1 MTDGGGHLAT
11 GADDVGG
18 DRDAGSI
25 AVGSTVAV
33 ALASGLSA
41 WVLGLPELV
50 YVVAVPI
57 GLFLGIAGAAGFA
70 VGRLVYALG
79 AGGAAAVA
87 VVHAVGDLVLVAT
100 AYHLWNGGPV
110 PAFGDGAS
118 AVLRGLGRYLLTAAV
133 AVIGAVGVVSLG
145 MLLLGRTPL
154 AASAPVLL
162 LDRSGPVI
170 VGGAVVSTA
179 VRALA
184 DVEPADS
191 PPTRP
196 LTLRHRLAVAGLALG
211 WLAAALTFSLL
222 RQDLAAIPGAW
233 EDLADHVPAAAIP
246 AIRVAVGRPY
256 HLLQGLGAALA
267 MATALLVIHRG
278 RPRGGM
284 GTDDE
289 GTDP

>member
-1 MTDGGGHLAT
+1 MTDVGGHVAN
-11 GADDVGG
+11 GAADVDG

-50 YVVAVPI
+50 YVLAVPI
-57 GLFLGIAGAAGFA
+57 GLFLGTAGAAGFA

-79 AGGAAAVA
+79 AGGAAAVSM
-87 VVHAVGDLVLVAT
+87 VHAVGDLVLVAT
-100 AYHLWNGGPV
+100 AYHVWNGDPV
-110 PAFGDGAS
+110 PAIGAS
-118 AVLRGLGRYLLTAAV
+118 AVRRGLVRYLLTAAV

-145 MLLLGRTPL
+145 MQLLGRTPL

-170 VGGAVVSTA
+170 VGGAVVWTA
-179 VRALA
+179 VRAVA
-184 DVEPADS
+184 DVEPAVS
-191 PPTRP
+191 PPTPP
-196 LTLRHRLAVAGLALG
+196 LTFRRRLAVAGLGLG
-211 WLAAALTFSLL
+211 WLAGAVAFSLL
-222 RQDLAAIPGAW
+222 RQDLAAVPGAW

-256 HLLQGLGAALA
+256 HFLQGLGAAVA
-267 MATALLVIHRG
+267 MATALLVIHGG

-284 GTDDE
+284 ETDDDE
-289 GTDP
+289 TEQ